1 VRRTILAVFAATLT
15 FLAVPPSSAA
25 PANGSVPSAYA
36 ADPVVTNLDF
46 PAAFTFAP
54 DGRIF
59 YGERLD
65 GDIRVYNPSNQANTL
80 FFHVPNLL
88 GDGERGV
95 LGLAL
100 HPRYPAKPYLF
111 AYVTRDIGGVPT
123 NQIIRLTEQ
132 GGVGVNM
139 LVVFQSNVVS
149 DLRHNGGRIL
159 FGPDKKL
166 YVVIGDAAN
175 APNAQDLSK
184 NAGKILRMTTT
195 GNIPFDNPIPGSYVY
210 SFGHRNSYG
219 FAFDPRTGK
228 LWETENGPA
237 CNDEINVSLPG
248 ENYGWGADWTCS
260 TPPTP
265 PVNTNR
271 DGSGPILPEFWYTPT
286 IAPTGAVFC
295 EACGLV
301 SGSGRMFF
309 GAVNTG
315 DIRRVIL
322 TVDRTHGLRAEVV
335 YHHPDGILSMERG
348 PDGRL
353 YFSSFGGIY
362 VLINA

>member
-1 VRRTILAVFAATLT
+1 MRRTILAAVAAACT

-25 PANGSVPSAYA
+25 PASGSVPGAYA
-36 ADPVVTNLDF
+36 ADPVATGLNF

-65 GDIRVYNPSNQANTL
+65 GDIRVLNPSNGSNTL
-80 FFHVPNLL
+80 FFHVPNLI

-100 HPRYPAKPYLF
+100 HPSYPAKPYLF
-111 AYVTRDIGGVPT
+111 AYVTRDIAGVPT
-123 NQIIRLTEQ
+123 NQIIRLTDQ
-132 GGVGVNM
+132 GGTGVGMQVI
-139 LVVFQSNVVS
+139 FQSNVVS

-159 FGPDKKL
+159 FGPDNKL
-166 YVVIGDAAN
+166 YAMIGDAAN
-175 APNAQDLSK
+175 AVNAQDLSK
-184 NAGKILRMTTT
+184 NAGKILRMTTI
-195 GNIPFDNPIPGSYVY
+195 GNVPKDNPIPGSYVY

-219 FAFDPRTGK
+219 FAFDDRSGL

-248 ENYGWGADWTCS
+248 KNYGWGDDWTCA

-271 DGSGPILPEFWYTPT
+271 DGSAPLLPEFWYTPT

-295 EACGLV
+295 ELCGLA
-301 SGSGRMFF
+301 SGTGRMFF

-315 DIRRVIL
+315 EIRRVVL
-322 TVDRTHGLRAEVV
+322 TADRTHGVRAAVV
-335 YHHPDGILSMERG
+335 YQHPDGILSMERG

-353 YFSSFGGIY
+353 YFSSFDGIY
-362 VLINA
+362 VLTNA